1 MAVNEQGAATQIG
14 RFGDV
19 DATGEAERFI
29 AFLEHIEG
37 LPLSV
42 ETRERSYALLQP
54 QAGDSVVDVGC
65 GTGKVVAELVAR
77 GTMASGIDVSE
88 RMIALAQRR
97 FPTRDFRVAAAEELP
112 FEDGTLQGYRAE
124 RVYQHLNDPA
134 VALAEARR
142 ALASGGHIVLVDQD
156 YDMWAVDSADQ
167 ATTRT
172 LARAFADSIA
182 HPWIGRQ
189 YRGLLLDAG
198 FTDVAIEIK
207 PLTFT
212 RFADA
217 APGLMGAAEAAVAA
231 NAVTREQA
239 AAWLAEQRQHDEG
252 GRFFMAMAIFLASA
266 RKP

>member
-1 MAVNEQGAATQIG
+1 MAVNEQAAATEIG

-29 AFLEHIEG
+29 AFLEHIES

-54 QAGDSVVDVGC
+54 QRDDAVVDVGC
-65 GTGKVVAELVAR
+65 GTGKAVAELTAR
-77 GTMASGIDVSE
+77 GATASGIDVSE
-88 RMIALAQRR
+88 RMIALARRR
-97 FPTRDFRVAAAEELP
+97 FPAGDFRVAAAEDLP
-112 FEDGTLQGYRAE
+112 FAGGTLQGYRAE
-124 RVYQHLNDPA
+124 RVYQHLHDPA

-142 ALASGGHIVLVDQD
+142 VLAAGGRIVLIDQD
-156 YDMWAVDSADQ
+156 YDMWAVDSADP
-167 ATTRT
+167 ATTRA
-172 LARAFADSIA
+172 LARAFADSIT

-212 RFADA
+212 SYADA
-217 APGLMGAAEAAVAA
+217 APGLMGAAEAAVAS

-239 AAWLAEQRQHDEG
+239 DAWLAEQRQRDEQ
-252 GRFFMAMAIFLASA
+252 GRFFMAMALFLASA
-266 RKP
+266 RKG